1 MKRCILAI
9 LSLLYLCTSIG
20 GTTIYMHYCMGELI
34 NCSLKNESRK
44 TCINCGME
52 KSSQEGKGCCKDE
65 QKRVKL
71 DKHNNRTGQS
81 PFQFLKLSDKQD
93 YISNSGSPELPV
105 SFIIN
110 NDPVDDPPPH
120 YCAVPLFIR
129 YGVFRI

>member
-1 MKRCILAI
+1 MKRCILTI

-34 NCSLKNESRK
+34 DCSLKNENRK
-44 TCINCGME
+44 TCVNCGME

-81 PFQFLKLSDKQD
+81 SLQLLKLSDKQV
-93 YISNSGSPELPV
+93 YISNTGLPDLAI

-110 NDPVDDPPPH
+110 NDPVDDPPSH
-120 YCAVPLFIR
+120 TGATPLFIR
-129 YGVFRI
+129 YCVFRI